1 MWEVNANGETMNFDN
16 TGVLCTKRNET
27 RQRSWSRGPASRAMN
42 CAKPLTS
49 MLPPYLIR
57 IGLAALLPL
66 LLVAQYAR
74 AAEGDTLN
82 VIAGVAVQHDDNIF
96 RTSSNAKSDNTTR
109 STLGLKIDKRYSLQR
124 FELEASLVDYHY
136 STFDELNVTARNH
149 AAAWRW
155 SLTPYLHGNLTS
167 SRKETPNNSDSA
179 GDISRNLSTDENQ
192 RFDGVLEVSGSWR
205 VLGGVARSTRTNNS
219 QFTPEEG
226 ILEEDDN
233 RLNTAEAGLRYDFP
247 SGSALSYIARN
258 GRGKYLNQP
267 GDNRFDQRENEIR
280 LIWPVTGKSTV
291 DLRAAHVERTR
302 TNSGDDDYAGTV
314 GHVNVNWKITDKTS
328 LTAGLGRELS
338 SNQAVTSSQIRA
350 DRFTLSPLWRISE
363 KTSLRARYD
372 HSRRDYRGA
381 DRVDTVRGALIA
393 LDWQALR
400 TLTVSASLQN
410 DRRTSNQ
417 PGLDYDRT
425 IAGISALVSF

>member
-1 MWEVNANGETMNFDN
+1 MNFDN
-16 TGVLCTKRNET
+16 TGVLCTRRNEAK
-27 RQRSWSRGPASRAMN
+27 QRLWSRRPTSRVMN
-42 CAKPLTS
+42 CTNYLPK

-57 IGLAALLPL
+57 IGLAALLTS
-66 LLVAQYAR
+66 LLVVHYAR
-74 AAEGDTLN
+74 ADAGDTFN

-96 RTSSNAKSDNTTR
+96 RTSSNTHADNTTR

-124 FELEASLVDYHY
+124 FELGASLVNYHY

-179 GDISRNLSTDENQ
+179 GNVTRNLSTDENQ

-205 VLGGVARSTRTNNS
+205 VLGGVAQSTRTNNS
-219 QFTPEEG
+219 QFSPEEDV
-226 ILEEDDN
+226 LEEDDN
-233 RLNTAEAGLRYDFP
+233 RLNTAEAGLRYDFR

-280 LIWPVTGKSTV
+280 LIWPVTGKATV
-291 DLRAAHVERTR
+291 DVRAAHVERTR
-302 TNSGDDDYAGTV
+302 TNSGNDDYAGTV
-314 GHVNVNWKITDKTS
+314 GNFNVNWKITDKTS

-338 SNQAVTSSQIRA
+338 SNLATTSSHIRS
-350 DRFTLSPLWRISE
+350 DRFTLSPLWQISE
-363 KTSLRARYD
+363 KTALRGRYD

-381 DRVDTVRGALIA
+381 DRVDTVRGATIA
-393 LDWQALR
+393 LDWQPLR
-400 TLTVSASLQN
+400 TLTLSASLQN
-410 DRRTSNQ
+410 DRRASNQ

-425 IAGISALVSF
+425 IAGISALVLF